1 MANQIITRVIPKT
14 LTPFFSRSI
23 STTTTLSFL
32 CRRLRPLAA
41 AAVTSR
47 HILLPSFRA
56 LSTSPTTSSLNDRN
70 PNWSNRP
77 PKDTILLDGCDFEH
91 WLVIMEKPDGDPTRD
106 EIIDGYIKTFAEVIG
121 K

>member
-1 MANQIITRVIPKT
+1 MANQIITLVIPKT
-14 LTPFFSRSI
+14 LTPFFSRSLSAI
-23 STTTTLSFL
+23 SFL
-32 CRRLRPLAA
+32 RGLRPLAA

-56 LSTSPTTSSLNDRN
+56 LSTRPTTSSLNDQN
-70 PNWSNRP
+70 PNWSNP
-77 PKDTILLDGCDFEH
+77 SPKETILLDGCDFEH
-91 WLVIMEKPDGDPTRD
+91 WLVIMETPDGDATRD